1 MQYEVVIS
9 ATIVYT
15 IMACSTQYEVVTS
28 PSRAV
33 QIHYNGADGSVLIFV
48 GCMYETGVVLSLD
61 KQVVRFYYCVCAR
74 IWHVLLMFDVCS
86 MWS

>member
-9 ATIVYT
+9 
-15 IMACSTQYEVVTS
+15 
-28 PSRAV
+28 PSCAV

-61 KQVVRFYYCVCAR
+61 KQVVRF
-74 IWHVLLMFDVCS
+74 
-86 MWS
+86 